1 MTFFPPDKQV
11 SKWVYITFVA
21 LVLGTGWIFL
31 SRAPRANTTDGSP
44 PPSPREGFSAPGFT
58 LELLNDG
65 NPGRDVSLAD
75 YRGQVVMIN
84 LWATWCPPC
93 REEMPA
99 IEKVYQEYK
108 DKGLVVL
115 AINTTF
121 QDSETDVRAFVKEYE
136 LDFPILLDRTGDV
149 SKRYQLRGLPS
160 TFFIDR
166 KGVIQ
171 LVVVG
176 GPMAETLIRSRV
188 ENLLKEL
195 P

>member
-1 MTFFPPDKQV
+1 MAFVSSDRQV
-11 SKWVYITFVA
+11 NMWNYLLIFA
-21 LVLGTGWIFL
+21 LILGTSWIYF
-31 SRAPRANTTDGSP
+31 SRVPSAGTTDGSP

-58 LELLNDG
+58 LELLDDS
-65 NPGRDVSLAD
+65 NPGQEVTLAD

-99 IEKVYQEYK
+99 IQAVYQDYK

-121 QDSETDVRAFVKEYE
+121 QDSETDVRAFVKEYK
-136 LDFPILLDRTGDV
+136 LDFPILFDRTGDV

-176 GPMAETLIRSRV
+176 GPMDETLIRSRV
-188 ENLLKEL
+188 ENLLKEG

>member
-1 MTFFPPDKQV
+1 MAFIPPDKKA
-11 SKWVYITFVA
+11 SKWIYIIIAA
-21 LVLGTGWIFL
+21 LVLGTSWIFL
-31 SRAPRANTTDGSP
+31 SRVPSASTTDGSP

-58 LELLNDG
+58 LEILDDS
-65 NPGRDVSLAD
+65 NPGREVSLTD
-75 YRGQVVMIN
+75 YRGQVVIIN

-93 REEMPA
+93 RAEMPA
-99 IEKVYQEYK
+99 IQNVYQDYK

-121 QDSETDVRAFVKEYE
+121 QDNEADVRAFAKEYG
-136 LDFPILLDRTGDV
+136 LDFPILFDRTGDV
-149 SKRYQLRGLPS
+149 SMRYQLRGLPS

-171 LVVVG
+171 LVIVG
-176 GPMAETLIRSRV
+176 GPMDETLIRSRV
-188 ENLLKEL
+188 ENILKER

>member
-1 MTFFPPDKQV
+1 MAFIPPDKKA
-11 SKWVYITFVA
+11 SKWIYVIIAA
-21 LVLGTGWIFL
+21 LVLGTSWIFF
-31 SRAPRANTTDGSP
+31 SRVPSASTTDGSP

-58 LELLNDG
+58 LEILDDS
-65 NPGRDVSLAD
+65 NPGREVSLTD
-75 YRGQVVMIN
+75 YRGQVVIIN

-93 REEMPA
+93 RAEMPA
-99 IEKVYQEYK
+99 IQNVYQDYK

-121 QDSETDVRAFVKEYE
+121 QDNEADVRAFAKEYG
-136 LDFPILLDRTGDV
+136 LDFPILFDRTGDV
-149 SKRYQLRGLPS
+149 SIRYQLRGLPS

-171 LVVVG
+171 LVIVG
-176 GPMAETLIRSRV
+176 GPMDETLIRSRV
-188 ENLLKEL
+188 ENILKER